1 VSAVFKSYLKIA
13 LRNLAKQKIYS
24 IINIMSLAVGLA
36 GAILILLFVQNELS
50 YDRFHDNADNLYRVF
65 VIWHAEDGS
74 IERTFRGITMPMGPA
89 MEEEFPEIRHSVRVS
104 NDYATIR
111 TEGKLFSEKVTQVD
125 KSFFQAFSFPL
136 IAGNPNS
143 VFSQAN
149 ALVLSENQ
157 ARKYFGDANPIGR
170 TLTLISGQ
178 DQGDFVVTGVSAQP
192 PSNSTIS
199 FDILIDIE
207 SANGLNMNASWV
219 DNWAGFAWQTYI
231 LVDGGSSADSIL
243 QKFPDFTKR
252 HYAPFIEELRARKDW
267 KGTKTPMSF
276 GLQPLPRVHLDPY
289 VTGSLN
295 LNAVL
300 ILSGIG
306 LIVLF
311 IACIN
316 FINLSIG
323 RASARSLEV
332 GMRKVLGAVRR
343 QLIRQFW
350 GEFLVITGLAV
361 IAGLVLAE
369 LLLPTFNRLSGRS
382 LSLGEMLQP
391 ANFLGLLALFI
402 IVGVAS
408 GSYPALVMSRFRPV
422 EIFRGKLRIGGKNPL
437 TKALVVV
444 QFFLSVFL
452 IIATI
457 IMGRQIHFMLSTDP
471 GFDKEGVVVISTQ
484 EPEAEAGNTVMKLF
498 RERLSQQPNIVSVS
512 GTSTRIGNVGLY
524 PFKKDGREVDVYQN
538 RVDFDFFKTMGIEV
552 VQGRVF
558 SPQFATDTDGVVV
571 NEKLLKELEIE
582 DPIGRPLKGYYIP
595 LTIIGVVRDYI
606 IEDFR
611 HSIIPALHH
620 IKPNWGISQMLV
632 RISPQNIFGTLSVLE
647 RTWRDIQPNKPF
659 LYSFLD
665 ETMEAMYNEEK
676 RWGAIVG
683 YSSGLAVLI
692 ACMGVFGL
700 TSIAVSRRTK
710 EIGIR
715 KVLGATV
722 PQIITILT
730 REFIWLVGIANLI
743 GWPVA
748 YLAMRALLNNYYY
761 RISLGIQYFLLAGV
775 LSLSVALL
783 TTTFLAVR
791 AAVVNPVV
799 SLRYE

>member
-1 VSAVFKSYLKIA
+1 MFKNYLKIA
-13 LRNLAKQKIYS
+13 LRILAKQKIYS
-24 IINIMSLAVGLA
+24 GINIMGLAVGLA

-50 YDRFHDNADNLYRVF
+50 YDKFHDHADNLYRVF

-74 IERTFRGITMPMGPA
+74 IERTFRGVTMPMGPA
-89 MEEEFPEIRHSVRVS
+89 MEEEFPEIRHSVRVG
-104 NDYATIR
+104 NDHVTIR

-125 KSFFQAFSFPL
+125 RSFFQAFSFPL
-136 IAGNPNS
+136 IAGNPTS

-149 ALVLSENQ
+149 AMVLSENQ
-157 ARKYFGDANPIGR
+157 ARKYFGDANPIGK

-178 DQGDFVVTGVSAQP
+178 EQGDFVVTGVSAQP

-231 LVDGGSSADSIL
+231 LVHGGSSVDSIL

-252 HYAPFIEELRARKDW
+252 HFAPFIEELRARKDW
-267 KGTKTPMSF
+267 KGTKSPMSF
-276 GLQPLPRVHLDPY
+276 GLQPLRRVHLDPY

-295 LNAVL
+295 LNAVF

-316 FINLSIG
+316 FMNLSVG
-323 RASARSLEV
+323 RASTRSLEV

-350 GEFLVITGLAV
+350 GEFLVITGMAV
-361 IAGLVLAE
+361 IAGVLLAE

-391 ANFLGLLALFI
+391 AYFLGLLALFI
-402 IVGVAS
+402 IVGIAS

-444 QFFLSVFL
+444 QFVLSVFL

-457 IMGRQIHFMLSTDP
+457 IMGRQIHFMLSADP
-471 GFDKEGVVVISTQ
+471 GFNKEGVVVISTQ
-484 EPEAEAGNTVMKLF
+484 EPEAEAGNAIMKLF
-498 RERLSQQPNIVSVS
+498 REQLSQQSNIISIS
-512 GTSTRIGNVGLY
+512 GTSTRIGNVGVY

-538 RVDFDFFKTMGIEV
+538 RVDYDFFKTMGIEV
-552 VQGRVF
+552 LQGRVF
-558 SPQFATDTDGVVV
+558 SPQFATDADGVVV

-582 DPIGRPLKGYYIP
+582 DPIGQPLKGYYIP

-632 RISPQNIFGTLSVLE
+632 RISPQNISGTLSLLE
-647 RTWRDIQPNKPF
+647 RTWKDIQPNKPF
-659 LYSFLD
+659 IYSFLD

-715 KVLGATV
+715 KVLGASV
-722 PQIITILT
+722 PQIITIIT
-730 REFIWLVGIANLI
+730 REFIWLVGIANII

-748 YLAMRALLNNYYY
+748 YLAMRALLNNYHY
-761 RISLGIQYFLLAGV
+761 RISLGLQYFLLAGV

-783 TTTFLAVR
+783 TTAFLAVR